1 MPSPG
6 SWSAGRSSR
15 KLLLVLLLAGVL
27 ATEAQAVWVWTPQTR
42 RWINPKY
49 AAKDTPQAQM
59 DWAVG
64 FFEKK
69 DYKRSSKEF
78 IRLVRTYPRSEL
90 APEAQYLAGVSF
102 ELLGRASPAFD
113 TYKKLIEIYPFSPQ
127 FKDGIEREFLIA
139 ESLFGGKKMQFI
151 GPIKVAALDKAIEI
165 YQHVVDHAPYGD
177 YGDHAQLRLG
187 ECYIRQARFEEA
199 NRAFQRVVD
208 EYPNSPLLE
217 IAKFKVAFC
226 ARQLSLKAS
235 YDQSAT
241 DEAIT
246 WYESFIAS
254 HPDSDLVPQARE
266 SLKQLHDIRAEG
278 LANIARF
285 YEKKG
290 KPAAAAVYYREITR
304 DYPDALVAAEA
315 VSKLQEFEQ
324 RGLLKR

>member
-1 MPSPG
+1 MKPFRLLPL
-6 SWSAGRSSR
+6 WVLAG
-15 KLLLVLLLAGVL
+15 LLVS
-27 ATEAQAVWVWTPQTR
+27 EAQAAWVWTPQTR

-49 AAKDTPQAQM
+49 AAKDTPQHQM

-90 APEAQYLAGVSF
+90 APEAQYLGGLSF
-102 ELLGRASPAFD
+102 ELMGRASPAFGA
-113 TYKKLIEIYPFSPQ
+113 YKKLIEIYPFSAR

-139 ESLFGGKKMQFI
+139 ESLFGGKKMHLI
-151 GPIKVAALDKAIEI
+151 GPIKVPALDKAIEI
-165 YQHVVDHAPYGD
+165 YQHVVDHAPYGE
-177 YGDHAQLRLG
+177 YGDRAQLRLG
-187 ECYIRQARFEEA
+187 ECYIRQSRFEEA

-208 EYPNSPLLE
+208 EYPNSPLVE
-217 IAKFKVAFC
+217 VAKFNVAFC

-241 DEAIT
+241 DEAVT
-246 WYESFIAS
+246 WFEGFIAS
-254 HPDSDLVPQARE
+254 HPDSDLVPQAEE
-266 SLKQLHDIRAEG
+266 SLRQLHEIKAEG
-278 LANIARF
+278 LAGIARF
-285 YEKKG
+285 YETKG
-290 KPAAAAVYYREITR
+290 KPAAAAVYYRQITQEF
-304 DYPDALVAAEA
+304 PESLVAAEA